1 MTTRTERATYSVPG
15 GRCAVARLDRRPREK
30 VVVVVAVPVWWKT
43 RSKEK
48 KKVNGE
54 IKRRGAEGEKKNQKR
69 ESKEGKVKR

>member
-1 MTTRTERATYSVPG
+1 M
-15 GRCAVARLDRRPREK
+15 ARLDRRPREK

-48 KKVNGE
+48 KKVNSE